1 MIDGK
6 VAVAIVGCG
15 GMGGGHAV
23 AIATGS
29 GQALWMTD
37 GSKGREL
44 APGDTDLKTKMV
56 LAGTYDV
63 KEERQEWARRQGF
76 HTYNSFEEILAD
88 DKVDVV
94 LVATPNDDHKELSIR
109 SMRAGKHVLCEKPV
123 MITSKDLE
131 DVMAVAKETGKV
143 FYPRQ
148 NRRWDKDY
156 LTMKKVY
163 DEKLVGNVFHIE
175 SRYHGSRGIPGDW
188 RGIKAKGGGMMFDW
202 GVHLLDRL
210 VLMVPEKIT
219 KVYAKMNHVT
229 NDEVDDGFIMF
240 ITFANGVTATV
251 EVGTCHFITLPQWYM
266 AGSQGTASINGF
278 TDPGR
283 MVVLRDWADKD
294 ATPILA
300 GEGLTKTMA
309 PRGANS
315 TEELPLPY
323 YDYDRNELYSNLC
336 DVILGK
342 AEQIVKNEEAL
353 RILRL
358 MEAALESDATGKAV
372 DFE

>member
-1 MIDGK
+1 MKNGK

-23 AIATGS
+23 AISTGS

-44 APGDTDLKTKMV
+44 EPGDTDLTKKMV
-56 LAGTYDV
+56 LAGTFDI
-63 KEERQEWARRQGF
+63 KEERQEWARRLGF

-88 DKVDVV
+88 DEVDVV

-109 SMRAGKHVLCEKPV
+109 AMRAGKNVLCEKPV
-123 MITSKDLE
+123 MMTSKDLE

-156 LTMKKVY
+156 LTMKKIY
-163 DEKLVGNVFHIE
+163 DEKLIGDVFHVA

-188 RGIKAKGGGMMFDW
+188 RGIKEKGGGMMFDW
-202 GVHLLDRL
+202 GVHLLDRI
-210 VLMVPEKIT
+210 VLMIPEKIK
-219 KVYAKMNHVT
+219 KVYCKTTHVT
-229 NDEVDDGFIMF
+229 NDEVDDGFTMHM
-240 ITFANGVTATV
+240 TFESGKTAIV
-251 EVGTCHFITLPQWYM
+251 EVGTCNFINLPLWYM
-266 AGSQGTASINGF
+266 TGTEGTAVIQDFEDRGH
-278 TDPGR
+278 
-283 MVVLRDWADKD
+283 MVKVRTWEDKD
-294 ATPILA
+294 ATPILM
-300 GEGLTKTMA
+300 GEGLSKTMA
-309 PRGANS
+309 PRTADS
-315 TEELPLPY
+315 VDDLPLP
-323 YDYDRNELYSNLC
+323 DFTYDRNELYSNLC
-336 DVILGK
+336 DVVLGK
-342 AEQIVKNEEAL
+342 AEPVIKNEEAL

-358 MEAALESDATGKAV
+358 MEAALKSDEIGAAV